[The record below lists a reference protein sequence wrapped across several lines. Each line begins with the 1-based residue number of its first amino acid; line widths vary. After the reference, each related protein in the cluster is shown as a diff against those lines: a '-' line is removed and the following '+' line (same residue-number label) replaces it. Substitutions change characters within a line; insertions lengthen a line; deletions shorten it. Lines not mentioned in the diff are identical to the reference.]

1 MDSATEYEKNSHD
14 FLCDRDKSPV
24 GDKIVHQWASKL
36 PAGSNIIEIACGGG
50 YPVTQELSKF
60 ELNLWAIDSSE
71 TLLAEFKKR
80 FPDVQTKCERVQ
92 ESNFFDKT
100 FDAAIAIG
108 LIFLLPEPEQEEL
121 IKRISNILNPDGQ
134 FLFTAPIEIGTWHD
148 SNTDIQ
154 CNSLGY
160 DKYEEILTNSGFEIV
175 STVEDEGKNNHYET
189 RKVI

>member
-1 MDSATEYEKNSHD
+1 MDSATEYEKNARD

-36 PAGSNIIEIACGGG
+36 PTGSNVIEIACGGG
-50 YPVTQELSKF
+50 NPVTQELTKF

-71 TLLAEFKKR
+71 TLLNKFKKR
-80 FPDVQTKCERVQ
+80 FPDVRTKCERIQ
-92 ESNFFDKT
+92 ESNFFNKT

-108 LIFLLPEPEQEEL
+108 LIFLLPEHEQAEL
-121 IKRISNILNPDGQ
+121 IKCISNILNPDGQ
-134 FLFTAPIEIGTWHD
+134 FLFTAPIEIGTWRD
-148 SNTDIQ
+148 LTTGIQ
-154 CNSLGY
+154 CRSLGY
-160 DKYEEILTNSGFEIV
+160 DKYKEILTNSGFEIV